1 MITILGQ
8 FICWIPVIRFARGKT
23 VLVVCLIKC
32 MANYDVIR
40 ISLTNLNFEKL
51 RSIIRY
57 RKPKRGSSNGRAAV
71 SHLEVS
77 GLNLCSKSYET
88 DFKYSNYLFEY
99 SWLKTTKFWLQCRI
113 LIPPFCCLHWPGAK
127 CKIQTF
133 FFFFFFF
140 WVRHQGP
147 GPR

>member
-8 FICWIPVIRFARGKT
+8 FICWIPVIRFARSKT
-23 VLVVCLIKC
+23 VSVVCLIKC

-57 RKPKRGSSNGRAAV
+57 RKPEHGSSDGREAV
-71 SHLEVS
+71 SHLEALC
-77 GLNLCSKSYET
+77 LNLRYET
-88 DFKYSNYLFEY
+88 NFKYSKYLFEY
-99 SWLKTTKFWLQCRI
+99 SWLKTTKFWLQYRI

-127 CKIQTF
+127 CKIQTCF
-133 FFFFFFF
+133 
-140 WVRHQGP
+140 R
-147 GPR
+147 